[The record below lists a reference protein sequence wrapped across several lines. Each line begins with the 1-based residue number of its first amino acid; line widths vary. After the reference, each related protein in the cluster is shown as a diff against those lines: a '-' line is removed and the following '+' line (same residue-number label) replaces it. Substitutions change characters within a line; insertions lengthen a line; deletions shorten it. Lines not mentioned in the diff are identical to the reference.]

1 MNLPSRH
8 SLLGKIVLSTSVAIT
23 LLLAAAGWF
32 VHDVTR
38 RALENNLREEIQGS
52 LRAYESLWQ
61 ARAEMLRSV
70 SRALSNMSDVRRA
83 FQTNDRATIQD
94 TASEY
99 WAQVS
104 QSRSGGIFLVT
115 DPQGEVIASLGGD
128 APGKGSLGGDA
139 ADKGTRGGGPADKG
153 RFAVVRDAAPRFPEQ
168 SDGFSMEDGRLYE
181 LVVTPVYVQT
191 QGGSSGLLNV
201 LVAGFPV
208 DQGVAG
214 DLKDRTGGS
223 DFVFLS
229 GGAPVAST
237 LSDAETRPIVNQYRR
252 GSGVQDLQLPGREFA
267 VLGTTLR
274 DLAGAP
280 AGDLLILHNFDS
292 IGRDLSAL
300 EARLLLI
307 WAAAVLAGLAV
318 SVLLARRILRP
329 IRQLDQAAAL
339 IAGENYGAQVPVH
352 GDDELGRLARTF
364 NAMSGSIQGAREELI
379 RRERISTIGQLSSS
393 IVHDLRNPLAS
404 IYGGA
409 EMMMDGELSP
419 AQLQRLAGNIYR
431 SSRVINE
438 MLQELVD
445 VSRGRIHSP
454 ETCQLSEIV
463 FAAVDILSPVAS
475 EHGVAISA
483 FVDSA
488 IELPL
493 ERARME
499 RVFLNLISNAI
510 EAMPSG
516 GQITISAK
524 RNGGGILV
532 EVTDTGPGIPE
543 AVRARL
549 FQPFVTSGKNG
560 LGLGLALSRQTLL
573 DHGGDL
579 WVENNAGGGAR
590 FRLRLPG

>member
-1 MNLPSRH
+1 MNLPARR
-8 SLLGKIVLSTSVAIT
+8 SLLGKIIFSTSIAIT
-23 LLLAAAGWF
+23 LLLAVAGWF
-32 VHDVTR
+32 VQDVAR
-38 RALENNLREEIQGS
+38 KVLSENLRNEIQGS
-52 LRAYESLWQ
+52 LSAYESLWK

-94 TASEY
+94 TAAEF
-99 WAQVS
+99 W
-104 QSRSGGIFLVT
+104 SRIAKDNSGGVFLVT
-115 DPQGEVIASLGGD
+115 DPQGEVIASLGGSLPD
-128 APGKGSLGGDA
+128 RGKFG
-139 ADKGTRGGGPADKG
+139 
-153 RFAVVRDAAPRFPEQ
+153 VVRDAAARFPEQ
-168 SDGFSMEDGRLYE
+168 SDGFSLESGRLYE

-191 QGGSSGLLNV
+191 QGGSGLLNV

-208 DQGVAG
+208 DQQVAR
-214 DLKDRTGGS
+214 DLKNRTGGS
-223 DFVFLS
+223 DFVFLA
-229 GGAPVAST
+229 GGLPVAST
-237 LSDAETRPIVNQYRR
+237 LSDPETRPIVNQYRR
-252 GSGVQDLQLPGREFA
+252 GSGVQDLKLPGREFA

-274 DLAGAP
+274 DISGSP
-280 AGDLLILHNFDS
+280 AGDLLILHNFDA
-292 IGRDLSAL
+292 IGRDLNAL
-300 EARLLLI
+300 TTRLFLI
-307 WAAAVLAGLAV
+307 WLAAVLAGIAV
-318 SVLLARRILRP
+318 SVLLARRILHP

-352 GDDELGRLARTF
+352 GDDELGRLALSF
-364 NAMSGSIQGAREELI
+364 NAMSGSIQSAREELI

-409 EMMMDGELSP
+409 EMMMDGDLSP
-419 AQLQRLAGNIYR
+419 DQLQRLAGNIYR

-445 VSRGRIHSP
+445 VSRGRIHPP
-454 ETCQLSEIV
+454 ETCHLSEVIG
-463 FAAVDILSPVAS
+463 AAVDMLSPVAA
-475 EHGVAISA
+475 EHKVVIETS
-483 FVDSA
+483 VDTV

-510 EAMPSG
+510 EAMPAG
-516 GQITISAK
+516 GKISIAANQN
-524 RNGGGILV
+524 REGILV
-532 EVTDTGPGIPE
+532 QVSDTGPGIPE
-543 AVRARL
+543 VVRARL

-579 WVENNAGGGAR
+579 WVENHGTGAH

>member
-1 MNLPSRH
+1 MTLPPRH

-32 VHDVTR
+32 VQDVTR
-38 RALENNLREEIQGS
+38 RTLSENLRNEVQGS

-61 ARAEMLRSV
+61 ARKELLRSV

-94 TASEY
+94 TAAEFWSRV
-99 WAQVS
+99 AQNKG
-104 QSRSGGIFLVT
+104 SGVFLVT
-115 DPQGEVIASLGGD
+115 DPRGEVIASLGGRLPD
-128 APGKGSLGGDA
+128 
-139 ADKGTRGGGPADKG
+139 RGNFG
-153 RFAVVRDAAPRFPEQ
+153 VVRDAARRFPAQ
-168 SDGFSMEDGRLYE
+168 SDGFSYEGGILYE

-191 QGGSSGLLNV
+191 QSGPGLLNV

-208 DQGVAG
+208 DQDVAR

-223 DFVFLS
+223 EFVFLA
-229 GGAPVAST
+229 GGLPVTST
-237 LSDAETRPIVNQYRR
+237 LGEAETRRIAEQYRR
-252 GSGVQDLQLPGREFA
+252 SSDVQDLRLPNGEFA
-267 VLGTTLR
+267 VLGAMLR
-274 DLAGAP
+274 DFSDAP
-280 AGDLLILHNFDS
+280 VGDLLILHNYDS
-292 IGRDLSAL
+292 IRRDLNAL
-300 EARLLLI
+300 ESRLLLI
-307 WAAAVLAGLAV
+307 WVAAVIAGLAV

-329 IRQLDQAAAL
+329 IRHLDQAAAL

-352 GDDELGRLARTF
+352 GDDELGRLARSF

-409 EMMMDGELSP
+409 EMMMDGDLSP
-419 AQLQRLAGNIYR
+419 DQLQRLAGNIYR

-438 MLQELVD
+438 MLRELAD
-445 VSRGRIHSP
+445 VSRGRISPP
-454 ETCQLSEIV
+454 ETCRLSEV
-463 FAAVDILSPVAS
+463 VGAAVDILSSAAA
-475 EHGVAISA
+475 EHGVTIRVS
-483 FVDSA
+483 VDES

-510 EAMPSG
+510 EAMPAG
-516 GQITISAK
+516 GQVSISATHK
-524 RNGGGILV
+524 SDGLHI
-532 EVTDTGPGIPE
+532 EVRDTGPGIPE
-543 AVRARL
+543 SVRARL

-579 WVENNAGGGAR
+579 WAESNGVGAH
-590 FRLRLPG
+590 FHIRLPTGPVTP

>member
-1 MNLPSRH
+1 
-8 SLLGKIVLSTSVAIT
+8 
-23 LLLAAAGWF
+23 
-32 VHDVTR
+32 
-38 RALENNLREEIQGS
+38 
-52 LRAYESLWQ
+52 
-61 ARAEMLRSV
+61 
-70 SRALSNMSDVRRA
+70 MSDVRRA

-94 TASEY
+94 TAEDL
-99 WAQVS
+99 WGKVS
-104 QSRSGGIFLVT
+104 QSSSGGVFLVT
-115 DPQGEVIASLGGD
+115 DPQGEVIASLGG
-128 APGKGSLGGDA
+128 SLPDQ
-139 ADKGTRGGGPADKG
+139 GT
-153 RFAVVRDAAPRFPEQ
+153 FAVVRDAAARFPDQ
-168 SDGFSMEDGRLYE
+168 SDGFSLEGGRLYE

-191 QGGSSGLLNV
+191 QGGSGLLNV

-208 DQGVAG
+208 DQRVAQE
-214 DLKDRTGGS
+214 LKDRTGGS

-229 GGAPVAST
+229 GGVPVAST
-237 LSDAETRPIVNQYRR
+237 LSGAETQPIANQYRR
-252 GSGVQDLQLPGREFA
+252 GSGVQDLELPGREFA

-280 AGDLLILHNFDS
+280 AGDLLILHNFDA
-292 IGRDLSAL
+292 IRRDLNAL
-300 EARLLLI
+300 EARLFLI
-307 WAAAVLAGLAV
+307 WLAAVLAGLAV
-318 SVLLARRILRP
+318 SVLLARRILHP

-364 NAMSGSIQGAREELI
+364 NAMSGSIQSARAELI

-409 EMMMDGELSP
+409 EMMMDGDLSP
-419 AQLQRLAGNIYR
+419 GQLQRLAGNIYR

-445 VSRGRIHSP
+445 VSRGRIHPP
-454 ETCQLSEIV
+454 ETCHLREIIG
-463 FAAVDILSPVAS
+463 AAVEILTPAAA
-475 EHGVAISA
+475 EHGVTIQTS
-483 FVDSA
+483 VDPA

-510 EAMPSG
+510 EAMPKG
-516 GQITISAK
+516 GTISVSAVQ
-524 RNGGGILV
+524 NGDGILV
-532 EVTDTGPGIPE
+532 EVRDTGPGIPE
-543 AVRARL
+543 VVRAHL

-579 WVENNAGGGAR
+579 WVENNTNGGGAR

>member
-8 SLLGKIVLSTSVAIT
+8 SLLGKIIISTSVAIT

-32 VHDVTR
+32 VQDVTR
-38 RALENNLREEIQGS
+38 KVLSENLRNEIQGS

-94 TASEY
+94 TAAEFWSRI
-99 WAQVS
+99 AQNNS
-104 QSRSGGIFLVT
+104 SGGAHADPGGVFLVT
-115 DPQGEVIASLGGD
+115 DPQGEVIASLGGSLPD
-128 APGKGSLGGDA
+128 RGK
-139 ADKGTRGGGPADKG
+139 
-153 RFAVVRDAAPRFPEQ
+153 FAVVRDAARRFPDQ
-168 SDGFSMEDGRLYE
+168 SDGFSLEGGRLFE

-191 QGGSSGLLNV
+191 QGGSGLLNV

-208 DQGVAG
+208 DQSVAR
-214 DLKDRTGGS
+214 DLKNRTGGS

-229 GGAPVAST
+229 GGLPVAST
-237 LSDAETRPIVNQYRR
+237 LSDAETRPIANQYRR
-252 GSGVQDLQLPGREFA
+252 GSGVQDLKLPNGEFA
-267 VLGTTLR
+267 VLGATLH

-280 AGDLLILHNFDS
+280 AGDLLILHNYDS
-292 IGRDLSAL
+292 IRRDLNAL
-300 EARLLLI
+300 ETRLFLI
-307 WAAAVLAGLAV
+307 WVAAVLAGLAV

-339 IAGENYGAQVPVH
+339 IAGESYGAQVPVH

-364 NAMSGSIQGAREELI
+364 NAMSGSIQSAREELI

-409 EMMMDGELSP
+409 EMMMDGDLSP
-419 AQLQRLAGNIYR
+419 GQLQRLAGNIYR

-445 VSRGRIHSP
+445 VSRGRIHPP
-454 ETCQLSEIV
+454 ETCHLSEVIG
-463 FAAVDILSPVAS
+463 AAVDILSPVAA
-475 EHGVAISA
+475 EHNVVIHAD
-483 FVDSA
+483 VDEA

-499 RVFLNLISNAI
+499 RVFLNLISNGI
-510 EAMPSG
+510 EAMPAG
-516 GQITISAK
+516 GRISISAT
-524 RNGGGILV
+524 RNGDGILV
-532 EVTDTGPGIPE
+532 DVSDTGPGIPE
-543 AVRARL
+543 SVRARL

-579 WVENNAGGGAR
+579 WAENNAVGGAR
-590 FRLRLPG
+590 FHLRLPV

>member
-1 MNLPSRH
+1 MNLPSSH

-23 LLLAAAGWF
+23 LLLAIAGWF
-32 VHDVTR
+32 VQDVTR
-38 RALENNLREEIQGS
+38 RALSENLRNEVQGS

-61 ARAEMLRSV
+61 ARKDLLRSV
-70 SRALSNMSDVRRA
+70 SLALSNMSDVRRA

-94 TASEY
+94 TAAEFWSRV
-99 WAQVS
+99 AQNN
-104 QSRSGGIFLVT
+104 GGGAFLVT
-115 DPQGEVIASLGGD
+115 DPQGEVIASLGGNLPD
-128 APGKGSLGGDA
+128 KGKFAAVSDA
-139 ADKGTRGGGPADKG
+139 AK
-153 RFAVVRDAAPRFPEQ
+153 RFPEQ
-168 SDGFSMEDGRLYE
+168 SDGFSLEGGRLFE

-191 QGGSSGLLNV
+191 QGGTGLLNV

-208 DQGVAG
+208 DENVAL
-214 DLKDRTGGS
+214 DLKNRTGGS

-229 GGAPVAST
+229 GGLPVAST
-237 LSDAETRPIVNQYRR
+237 LDDAQTRPIANQYRR
-252 GSGVQDLQLPGREFA
+252 GSGVQDLGDFA

-280 AGDLLILHNFDS
+280 AGDLLILHNSDS
-292 IGRDLSAL
+292 IRRDLNAL
-300 EARLLLI
+300 QTRLFLI
-307 WAAAVLAGLAV
+307 WAAAVLGGLAV
-318 SVLLARRILRP
+318 SVLLAQRILRP

-339 IAGENYGAQVPVH
+339 IADESYGAQVPVH
-352 GDDELGRLARTF
+352 GDDELGRLAQTF
-364 NAMSGSIQGAREELI
+364 NTMSGSIQSAREELI
-379 RRERISTIGQLSSS
+379 RRERILTIGQLSSS

-409 EMMMDGELSP
+409 EMMMDGDLSP
-419 AQLQRLAGNIYR
+419 DQLQRLAGNIYR

-445 VSRGRIHSP
+445 VSRGRIHPP
-454 ETCQLSEIV
+454 ETCHLSEVIG
-463 FAAVDILSPVAS
+463 AAVDVLSPVAA
-475 EHGVAISA
+475 EHDVTIRVS
-483 FVDSA
+483 VDES

-510 EAMPSG
+510 EAMPAG
-516 GQITISAK
+516 GQISITAAPV
-524 RNGGGILV
+524 GDGLHV
-532 EVTDTGPGIPE
+532 EVRDTGPGIPE
-543 AVRARL
+543 SVRARL

-579 WVENNAGGGAR
+579 WVENNGGGGAR
-590 FRLRLPG
+590 FHLRLPASL

>member
-1 MNLPSRH
+1 MTLPPRH

-32 VHDVTR
+32 VQDVTR
-38 RALENNLREEIQGS
+38 RTLSENLRNEVQGS

-61 ARAEMLRSV
+61 ARKELLRSV

-94 TASEY
+94 TAAEFWSRV
-99 WAQVS
+99 AQNN
-104 QSRSGGIFLVT
+104 GGGVFLVT
-115 DPQGEVIASLGGD
+115 DPQGEVIASLGGKLPD
-128 APGKGSLGGDA
+128 RGKFG
-139 ADKGTRGGGPADKG
+139 
-153 RFAVVRDAAPRFPEQ
+153 VVRDAAHRFPEQ
-168 SDGFSMEDGRLYE
+168 SDGFSYEGGVLYE

-191 QGGSSGLLNV
+191 QSGPGLLNV

-208 DQGVAG
+208 DQDVAR

-223 DFVFLS
+223 EFVFLA
-229 GGAPVAST
+229 GGLPVTST
-237 LSDAETRPIVNQYRR
+237 LGEAQTRAISEQYRR
-252 GSGVQDLQLPGREFA
+252 SSGVQDLRLPDGEFA
-267 VLGTTLR
+267 ALGTTLR
-274 DLAGAP
+274 DFSGAP
-280 AGDLLILHNFDS
+280 AGDLLILHNYDS
-292 IGRDLSAL
+292 IRRDLNAL
-300 EARLLLI
+300 ETRLLLI
-307 WAAAVLAGLAV
+307 WVAAVLAGLAV

-364 NAMSGSIQGAREELI
+364 NAMSGSIQSAREELI

-409 EMMMDGELSP
+409 EMMMDGDLSP
-419 AQLQRLAGNIYR
+419 DQLQRLAGNIYR

-438 MLQELVD
+438 MLRELAD
-445 VSRGRIHSP
+445 VSRGRISP
-454 ETCQLSEIV
+454 PEICRLSEV
-463 FAAVDILSPVAS
+463 VGAAADVLSPAAA
-475 EHGVAISA
+475 EHGVTIRVS
-483 FVDSA
+483 VDES

-510 EAMPSG
+510 EAMPAG
-516 GQITISAK
+516 GQISISAAHK
-524 RNGGGILV
+524 SDGLHV
-532 EVTDTGPGIPE
+532 EVRDTGPGIPE

-560 LGLGLALSRQTLL
+560 LGLGLALSRQALL

-579 WVENNAGGGAR
+579 WAESNGTGAH
-590 FRLRLPG
+590 FHIRLPTGPVTP